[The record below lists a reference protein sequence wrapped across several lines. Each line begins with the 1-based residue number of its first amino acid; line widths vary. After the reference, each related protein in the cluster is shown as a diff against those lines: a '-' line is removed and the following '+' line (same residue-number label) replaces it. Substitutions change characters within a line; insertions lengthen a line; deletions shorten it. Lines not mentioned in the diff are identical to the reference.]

1 MGFVSLPVI
10 VFLYWLMLHYK
21 KNSPF
26 PKGGVLLLVLAG
38 GASALIASLL
48 YKPIT
53 SVASSIYGAETPQPS
68 FQWNLLHMFLTAG
81 LAEEQNARHS
91 NR

>member
-26 PKGGVLLLVLAG
+26 PKGGVVLLVLAG
-38 GASALIASLL
+38 GASALIAAFFFVAAAV
-48 YKPIT
+48 IT
-53 SVASSIYGAETPQPS
+53 VCKVFRWQKNKTLDTPVVD
-68 FQWNLLHMFLTAG
+68 TKTG
-81 LAEEQNARHS
+81 EIV
-91 NR
+91 